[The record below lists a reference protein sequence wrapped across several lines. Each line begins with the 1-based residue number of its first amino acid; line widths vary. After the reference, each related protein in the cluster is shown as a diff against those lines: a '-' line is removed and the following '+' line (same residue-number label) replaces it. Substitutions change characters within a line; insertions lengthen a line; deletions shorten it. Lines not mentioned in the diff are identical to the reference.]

1 MIIQGR
7 EITSE
12 DIALIREMIS
22 SHPSWGR
29 TRISKELA
37 LLWRWRAD
45 NGQLKDM
52 ACRSLLLKLE
62 KRGYI
67 SLPARKRPSGGNKGK
82 KKSFPYVP
90 HSTSLVSGKLKSI
103 VPLNI
108 ELVKDKEHLRLFK
121 YLLSRYHYLG
131 FGGVVGENL
140 KYLVFDREGRPLAL
154 LLFGSAAWKI
164 APRDSFIGWDEPTR
178 KKNLHL
184 LTNNRRFLILPWVKV
199 PHLASHILGKVARR
213 IRGDWIKRYNHPVY
227 MLESFV
233 DKERFRGTCYQASN
247 WIYVG
252 QTKGRGRND
261 RYNRVKVPI
270 KDIYLLPLVKRFREI
285 LTCSSHN
292 L

>member
-29 TRISKELA
+29 TRISKELSA
-37 LLWRWRAD
+37 LWRWRAD

-67 SLPARKRPSGGNKGK
+67 SLPAKKSPFGGNKGG

-90 HSTSLVSGKLKSI
+90 HSTSLIRGKLKSI
-103 VPLNI
+103 APVNI

-131 FGGVVGENL
+131 FGGIVGENL
-140 KYLVFDREGRPLAL
+140 KYLVFDQKRRPLAC
-154 LLFGSAAWKI
+154 LLFGLSSLE
-164 APRDSFIGWDEPTR
+164 DSPSGQLYWLGCSYQRKEPSVF
-178 KKNLHL
+178 N
-184 LTNNRRFLILPWVKV
+184 
-199 PHLASHILGKVARR
+199 
-213 IRGDWIKRYNHPVY
+213 
-227 MLESFV
+227 
-233 DKERFRGTCYQASN
+233 
-247 WIYVG
+247 
-252 QTKGRGRND
+252 
-261 RYNRVKVPI
+261 
-270 KDIYLLPLVKRFREI
+270 
-285 LTCSSHN
+285 
-292 L
+292 

>member
-1 MIIQGR
+1 MIIQSR
-7 EITSE
+7 EITPE

-29 TRISKELA
+29 ARISKELA
-37 LLWRWRAD
+37 ILWRWRAD

-67 SLPARKRPSGGNKGK
+67 SLPARKKSSGGNKGK
-82 KKSFPYVP
+82 RTCFPYVS
-90 HSTSLVSGKLKSI
+90 HSTSLITGKLKEIAPLSI
-103 VPLNI
+103 K
-108 ELVKDKEHLRLFK
+108 LVKDKELVLLFK
-121 YLLSRYHYLG
+121 YLLSCYHYLG

-140 KYLVFDREGRPLAL
+140 KYLVFDKDKRPLAL

-164 APRDSFIGWDEPTR
+164 APRDSFIGWDSSTR
-178 KKNLHL
+178 EKNLHL

-233 DKERFRGTCYQASN
+233 DKERFKGTCYRAAN

-252 QTKGRGRND
+252 QSKGRSRND
-261 RYNRVKVPI
+261 RYSNLKVPI
-270 KDIYLLPLVKRFREI
+270 KDIYLYPLVKRFKEH
-285 LTCSSHN
+285 LN